1 MQSDATIV
9 KDLPASQ
16 NGVPYRATAGGC
28 ALCKDK
34 HAMPTTRP
42 YRHLYTA
49 INLTAHLPT
58 EAHGQSGIAVAIED
72 R

>member
-1 MQSDATIV
+1 MKSNATIV
-9 KDLPASQ
+9 KDPPA
-16 NGVPYRATAGGC
+16 VARYRTPFWDAGGC
-28 ALCKDK
+28 ALYKDK